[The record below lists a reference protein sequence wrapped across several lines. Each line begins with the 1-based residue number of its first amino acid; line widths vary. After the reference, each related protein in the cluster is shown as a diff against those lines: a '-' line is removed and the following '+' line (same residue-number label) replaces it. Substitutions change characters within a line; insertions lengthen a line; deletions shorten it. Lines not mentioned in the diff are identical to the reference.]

1 MKVIY
6 TDQSYDSLDEIEQ
19 FLLSD
24 LEWSVEKILE
34 LRSKLLNKADS
45 LVNTFNHYQE
55 EEYLEHLEK
64 GHRRALEG
72 FYKIIYLVEGEEIFI
87 TDFFDTRQDPS
98 KMKG

>member
-6 TDQSYDSLDEIEQ
+6 TDQSYESLDELEQ
-19 FLLSD
+19 FLLED
-24 LEWSVEKILE
+24 LEWSVEKILD

-45 LVNTFNHYQE
+45 LSTTFNHYQE

-64 GHRRALEG
+64 GHRRAIEG
-72 FYKIIYLVEGEEIFI
+72 FCKIIYLISGEEVYI